1 MQIPSIGYQWQ
12 NYAKFC
18 PIELFAAKKAQFEPV
33 ISNQDLYHNRTG
45 TYCRDRCGN
54 FVRRADKF

>member
-18 PIELFAAKKAQFEPV
+18 PIELFAAKKAQFEPG
-33 ISNQDLYHNRTG
+33 ISNQDIPMKPVKSCRITG
-45 TYCRDRCGN
+45 APCST
-54 FVRRADKF
+54 